1 MQILKSTSI
10 IAIYSVLACAAV
22 LPDNS
27 IVMAAEVAVM
37 RSLALR
43 FDKDCFIE
51 IDLKRKK
58 GTFKKVSESSVE
70 NELSQ

>member
-1 MQILKSTSI
+1 ML
-10 IAIYSVLACAAV
+10 VCAAA
-22 LPDNS
+22 LPDYS

-51 IDLKRKK
+51 IGLKRKK
-58 GTFKKVSESSVE
+58 GAFKKASESSVD